1 MSSHR
6 ESATK
11 GTILVV
17 DDMPDNVRVLSAL
30 LTQQGYTVRKLLNGK
45 AALTSVQ
52 SSPPDLIL
60 LDIHM
65 PDMNGYEVC
74 QQLKAMPHGR
84 EIPIIFLSALNGVSD
99 KVKAFQSG
107 GVDYVTK
114 PFQVEEVLARVEHQL
129 AIQTCQRQLYQ
140 HSLDLEAQVATRTA
154 QLQLAFDFEA
164 TLKRITDRVRDSLDE
179 TQILQ
184 VAMQELA
191 IAIDVRSCNA
201 ALYDLEQHSATVQY
215 EYAASLTPIQGR
227 VLNMNNFTEGYH
239 QLLRG
244 QYFQFCSLLPN
255 SHRGRVVML
264 ACPIVD
270 DQRVLGDL
278 WLVNPSDYAFTEQD
292 IRLVQ
297 QVANQ
302 CAIALRQARLY
313 QTLQTQVTELEQ
325 LNRLKDDFL
334 STVSHEL
341 RTPMANI
348 KMALHMLDIS
358 LRAMN
363 PSPLNAATLPEAQPP
378 EPAEAKPK
386 LRSSTVDRYLKILQD
401 ECQREIDLITDL
413 LDLTRLD
420 GDMEPL
426 LLTALELEPWVQNLT
441 KPFVDRAYSHQ
452 QQLKLNIAPDLPP
465 LFTDQ
470 SYLERIL
477 VELLNNAC
485 KYTPVGEWIVITAMV
500 VAVEEAGVQ
509 PVDCFH
515 ISVTNTGVEIPP
527 GEQTRIFDKFYR
539 IPKHDPWQQG
549 GTGLGLAL
557 VKKLTERLGACL
569 TVASTEGKT
578 TFTIQIP
585 LSGSTLTETQS
596 ADRHPKPIT
605 LN

>member
-1 MSSHR
+1 M
-6 ESATK
+6 A
-11 GTILVV
+11 
-17 DDMPDNVRVLSAL
+17 DMD
-30 LTQQGYTVRKLLNGK
+30 
-45 AALTSVQ
+45 
-52 SSPPDLIL
+52 
-60 LDIHM
+60 
-65 PDMNGYEVC
+65 GYEVC
-74 QQLKAMPHGR
+74 QQLKVMPHMR
-84 EIPIIFLSALNGVSD
+84 EIPIIFLSALNGVFD
-99 KVKAFQSG
+99 KVKAFQVG
-107 GVDYVTK
+107 GADYIAK
-114 PFQVEEVLARVEHQL
+114 PFHVEEVLARVEHQL
-129 AIQTCQRQLYQ
+129 TIQTLQRQLYQ
-140 HSLDLEAQVATRTA
+140 YSLDLEAQVATRTA

-184 VAMQELA
+184 VAVQELA
-191 IAIDVRSCNA
+191 IAVDVRSCNA

-239 QLLRG
+239 QLLHG

-278 WLVNPSDYAFTEQD
+278 WLVNPSEYAFTEQD

-325 LNRLKDDFL
+325 LNHLKDDFL

-348 KMALHMLDIS
+348 KMALHMLEIS
-358 LRAMN
+358 LKAAD
-363 PSPLNAATLPEAQPP
+363 PSPATATSIVPEVPQP
-378 EPAEAKPK
+378 EDVEKKPK
-386 LRSSTVDRYLKILQD
+386 PRSSNVDRYLKILQD

-413 LDLTRLD
+413 LDLNRLD
-420 GDMEPL
+420 GDIEPL
-426 LLTALELEPWVQNLT
+426 ILTAVALEPWVQSLT
-441 KPFVDRAYSHQ
+441 KPFVDRAHSQ
-452 QQLKLNIAPDLPP
+452 QQRLQFDIAPDLPP
-465 LFTDQ
+465 LFTEQ

-477 VELLNNAC
+477 AELLNNAC
-485 KYTPVGEWIVITAMV
+485 KYTPTGESIV
-500 VAVEEAGVQ
+500 VAASVVAAEEAET
-509 PVDCFH
+509 PKAIDTLH
-515 ISVTNTGVEIPP
+515 ISVTNTGVEIPLS
-527 GEQTRIFDKFYR
+527 EQSRIFDKFYR

-557 VKKLTERLGACL
+557 VKKLTERLGASL
-569 TVASTEGKT
+569 TVESIKGKT
-578 TFTIQIP
+578 TFTVQIP
-585 LSGSTLTETQS
+585 LSSSTVPELQDIDRQS
-596 ADRHPKPIT
+596 STSTTI
-605 LN
+605 N